1 MHASVSADN
10 LDTTTG
16 FDTSTDAVATDL
28 GVLMK
33 HLLVAS
39 SRDAFSAIEQAG
51 LTFTQVKCLHIL
63 GDAEDPLPL
72 NALSETLGLSGPA
85 ISRAVEGLVQHGD
98 VKRTED
104 PRDRRSKL
112 LTLSARGRR
121 TLERFVA
128 LRFAG
133 VKRFVEGLTDA
144 EREALAVS
152 VGPIARRLNS

>member
-1 MHASVSADN
+1 MHASVNVDN
-10 LDTTTG
+10 LDATTG

-85 ISRAVEGLVQHGD
+85 ISRAVERLVQHGD